1 MRTQIID
8 YDKGQS
14 CAIAALVG
22 SSNESFEEILQ
33 ASGGKQ
39 PKAKG
44 GANTGKTCITKY
56 FKELGIKAPPGTA
69 SGSAP
74 PMKRSVTVPP
84 YNELDSEHSNL
95 QPRQSCKA
103 NILLFA
109 RGTTEP
115 GTMGMTVGP
124 ALSAQL
130 SSKFSS
136 VGVSYTADIEGI
148 NCIGLPGGVKCRD
161 QLAKLAA
168 QCPTSSFVL
177 GGYSQGAMVARI
189 CAAYS
194 TDDVKKRIKVR
205 CFLVYD
211 LRSKSAITLII

>member
-1 MRTQIID
+1 
-8 YDKGQS
+8 
-14 CAIAALVG
+14 VG
-22 SSNESFEEILQ
+22 TTNESYEEIMQGL
-33 ASGGKQ
+33 GGKQ

-44 GANTGKTCITKY
+44 GANTGKTCLTKY
-56 FKELGIKAPPGTA
+56 FKELGIKAPPGTSSRLVLPNEK
-69 SGSAP
+69 SGNARVEPDYEP
-74 PMKRSVTVPP
+74 PALRR
-84 YNELDSEHSNL
+84 
-95 QPRQSCKA
+95 RQSCKP

-124 ALSAQL
+124 ALSSAL
-130 SSKFSS
+130 GSKFSS
-136 VGVSYTADIEGI
+136 VGVSYTADVEGI

-168 QCPTSSFVL
+168 QCPSSNFVL

-194 TDDVKKRIKVR
+194 TDEIKKRIKVSR
-205 CFLVYD
+205 FRIFLHSRNVNAD
-211 LRSKSAITLII
+211 TV